1 MDVSKQGYLDVM
13 AKRSKESRAYQ
24 KHQAIGLELAEI
36 LGDREHKSLY
46 IKLAKNNPANLLLSL
61 AKDVSSRKNIKNH
74 GAYFMR
80 VFSENKNKSKIKNGS
95 RLEIGK

>member
-1 MDVSKQGYLDVM
+1 MDVTKQGYLDAM

-24 KHQAIGLELAEI
+24 KHQSIGLELAEI
-36 LGDREHKSLY
+36 LGDRKHKALY
-46 IKLAKNNPANLLLSL
+46 IKLAKENPATMLLAL

-80 VFSENKNKSKIKNGS
+80 VFSENKLKNKKNDGS